1 MASLKNYKLRFCNYC
16 RDKTPSLRQAGVL
29 PLNKGRIWAGAEMK
43 GKEQKAKDKEPKL
56 RLWVGQGILRSLKV
70 DIILRL
76 PELQIKASGIS
87 FSILCVFFAFERFD
101 GLRPV

>member
-1 MASLKNYKLRFCNYC
+1 MGVGVWIC

-29 PLNKGRIWAGAEMK
+29 PLNKGRIWACAGAK

-56 RLWVGQGILRSLKV
+56 RFWVGHGILRSLKV

-76 PELQIKASGIS
+76 SEFLIKASGTS
-87 FSILCVFFAFERFD
+87 FSILCVFFAK
-101 GLRPV
+101 GLMV